1 MDDESFC
8 HASYP
13 VTSVCYNTLRTV
25 KMKRFLVLT
34 AVVLFA
40 VLFVGMVQGRTWTD
54 AKGKK
59 VTADFVKLLQEDE
72 PKVKLKTPT
81 GKIIVVP
88 VRNLSKEDQDYIK
101 QLGSNNLID
110 AGSDNNRSYQA
121 SAPNNSDSEAVSESI
136 VYPVVQDMDISSR
149 EAFKAILQLQE
160 RYPTR
165 IEHEYTAALL
175 LIFQKRDYFQAK
187 QHFVHCHNKKPND
200 IGTLIN
206 MGTLYIIQKKY
217 QDAFTYYQKAY
228 MLDNSNKTLFHN
240 LNKIIDLTKEH
251 IINMPETAQKKF
263 IDLTNEVSKK
273 VNTPFN
279 SKYGWVFEKCSE
291 GLSQEPQKSSWFEI
305 EGYRPYEFPICVYC
319 EGEGRIS
326 QSNNNRSGGTS
337 NSRNKSSNN
346 SKNNVKSGSV
356 CPICKGSGFEISKY
370 EVASQLDEEKWKHEE
385 QARREKWE
393 RDAKERELLAK
404 EQEAKIQEAKKK
416 EEQERKE
423 EHEKDLKEYEYALKN
438 RSVKVNDSMICAAKI
453 QRVFQVYLENA
464 YSGEISVSENGNYLI
479 IDVAVF
485 NNSTTKKINF
495 ESWAGDRLN
504 MGSKARLK
512 DEYDNTYKRIVFGA
526 GTLIAGNK
534 PNDSIYP
541 GKAIMD
547 RLVFETPIVK
557 AKKLTLILPG
567 ENIESD
573 KDIQIEFDVS
583 EIRMSKLRD

>member
-1 MDDESFC
+1 
-8 HASYP
+8 
-13 VTSVCYNTLRTV
+13 
-25 KMKRFLVLT
+25 MKRILVLT

-54 AKGKK
+54 NKGHQI
-59 VTADFVKLLQEDE
+59 TADYVELLQLDE

-187 QHFVHCHNKKPND
+187 KHFIHCHNKKPND

-240 LNKIIDLTKEH
+240 LNKVIKLTNEH
-251 IINMPETAQKKF
+251 AINMPETAQKKF
-263 IDLTNEVSKK
+263 IDLTNEVSKN

-279 SKYGWVFEKCSE
+279 SKYGWMFEKCAE
-291 GLSQEPQKSSWFEI
+291 GLSQESQKSSWFII
-305 EGYRPYEFPICVYC
+305 EGYRPYEFPLCIYC
-319 EGEGRIS
+319 DGVGRIA
-326 QSNNNRSGGTS
+326 QSNNNRSSANLG
-337 NSRNKSSNN
+337 NKASSNTK
-346 SKNNVKSGSV
+346 SNVKSGRL
-356 CPICKGSGFEISKY
+356 CPICNGSGFEISKF
-370 EVASQLDEEKWKHEE
+370 EVASQLDMEKWKRNAQLREE
-385 QARREKWE
+385 HAKKEAQAREEAMEAARE
-393 RDAKERELLAK
+393 R
-404 EQEAKIQEAKKK
+404 
-416 EEQERKE
+416 ERKE
-423 EHEKDLKEYEYALKN
+423 FDYALKH
-438 RSVKVNDSMICAAKI
+438 RSVTIKDCIICIAKMETVH
-453 QRVFQVYLENA
+453 RVPLENA
-464 YSGEISVSENGNYLI
+464 YSGRKSVSELDNYLVI
-479 IDVAVF
+479 EIVVYNTSA
-485 NNSTTKKINF
+485 TKKINF
-495 ESWAGDRLN
+495 DSWAGDRLN
-504 MGSKARLK
+504 MGSKAMLK
-512 DEYDNTYKRIVFGA
+512 DEHGNEYKRVVFG
-526 GTLIAGNK
+526 GGMLVAGN
-534 PNDSIYP
+534 NDHDSIYP
-541 GKAIMD
+541 DNFITD
-547 RLVFETPIVK
+547 RVVFEKPIK
-557 AKKLTLILPG
+557 NAKKLTLTLPG
-567 ENIESD
+567 ENVEQEN
-573 KDIQIEFDVS
+573 DIKFELNTS
-583 EIRMSKLRD
+583 EIHYNPSI